1 MAYDIL
7 SLESARC
14 VEDETRAPLKRCLNG
29 GPDRPEKGSL
39 MIWKDCGQGVAEAA
53 SMSLNPVQPPKDSLA
68 ALEFEG
74 PKWVDRAKKG
84 HPAEFQGKN
93 RLFFF
98 CIHCQLLDCLQL
110 RFSQNWF
117 DPGWGQ
123 QHRGI
128 NSRFPPQPVQI
139 V

>member
-93 RLFFF
+93 LFFF
-98 CIHCQLLDCLQL
+98 AYIANYWTVC
-110 RFSQNWF
+110 SF
-117 DPGWGQ
+117 DFLKTGLTQVGA
-123 QHRGI
+123 
-128 NSRFPPQPVQI
+128 NSI
-139 V
+139 GG

>member
-53 SMSLNPVQPPKDSLA
+53 SMSLNPAQPPKDSLA

-93 RLFFF
+93 RWFFF
-98 CIHCQLLDCLQL
+98 AYVANFWTVC
-110 RFSQNWF
+110 SF
-117 DPGWGQ
+117 DFLKTGLTQVGA
-123 QHRGI
+123 
-128 NSRFPPQPVQI
+128 NSI
-139 V
+139 GG